1 MNMSHSMVFSDVS
14 KRFGQKIILDR
25 VAATLET
32 GITAILGPN
41 GAGKTTLLR
50 ILAGLLPPDEGEF
63 QLDNATMK
71 PESRFW
77 RNQIGYL
84 PQAPGLYER
93 MTVKDYLDYMLL
105 LSAWKNRD
113 TRRSR
118 ISQVMEQLNLVEYA
132 GTAIGH
138 LSGGTRQRAAIA
150 QALIHNPM
158 ILLLDEPT
166 NNLDADERERFH
178 RLLGHIGEDRVVV
191 VIGHVVN
198 EIAAYSRKLL
208 VVSGAQISFFDTPAA
223 LVALAGGR
231 LRQDE
236 VEQAYRLL
244 LRSETGRHVA
254 PAPGAVK

>member
-1 MNMSHSMVFSDVS
+1 MSHSVVFSGVS
-14 KRFGQKIILDR
+14 KSFGQKIILDR
-25 VAATLET
+25 VGATLET

-63 QLDNATMK
+63 RLDNAAMN

-84 PQAPGLYER
+84 PQSPGLYER
-93 MTVKDYLDYMLL
+93 MTVTDYLDYMLL
-105 LSAWKNRD
+105 LSAWKDRA
-113 TRRSR
+113 TRSAR
-118 ISQVMEQLNLVEYA
+118 ISQVMEQLNLMEYA

-178 RLLGHIGEDRVVV
+178 RLLAHIGEDRVVV

-198 EIAAYSRKLL
+198 EIAAHSRKLL
-208 VVSGAQISFFDTPAA
+208 VVSGGRMSFFDTPAA
-223 LVALAGGR
+223 LVALAGGV
-231 LRQDE
+231 LREDQ

-244 LRSETGRHVA
+244 LRTEEAEHVA
-254 PAPGAVK
+254 PAPGVVK